1 MATNRLKL
9 DFTLSTTEER
19 RNFLNTYLLG
29 KTFLE
34 QPPTEDE
41 LSTMA
46 DYLLWGKNPITGK
59 NGKQEGLELKTK
71 HGTWDNKSIDSL
83 DQLMEQPTFNEAAL
97 SALGSTQFRIR
108 KEVFSREETLAECP
122 ETIRPYFLIL
132 FQEIDKL
139 DLSIQLY
146 EQYHGKRTKEIR
158 PTLLKQFSQEELDE
172 LNEKITHWNQYKY
185 LKKRHQLVE
194 MRREQYTL
202 RDSYKKIMFSA
213 PTEFFEERQTIDFDV
228 EIQVLPLGVKHEEN
242 DAAHLIFHPWS
253 KLLPSVLTSEQ
264 KAKLVS
270 DLYWSKHDFSPKEST
285 LWFDFRELEHVYN
298 LLDQESTLREL
309 VSEQEIGSNLQQ
321 LLETLQFYV
330 EQADLTEVQREILD
344 RKVRKEKNVDIA
356 REINNKYNKSYTP
369 NYISTIFRQRIIP
382 RINDAAR
389 YHEKVVASLFFPED
403 FKTCA
408 KCGETMLRCSDNFTR
423 KSRSSDGFSARC
435 KRCEKKARQGG

>member
-1 MATNRLKL
+1 MAINRLKL

-213 PTEFFEERQTIDFDV
+213 PTEFFEEKQTIDFDV

-242 DAAHLIFHPWS
+242 DAAHLVFHPWS

-298 LLDQESTLREL
+298 LLDQESTLRDL
-309 VSEQEIGSNLQQ
+309 VSEQEVGSNLQQ
-321 LLETLQFYV
+321 LLETLWFYV

-344 RKVRKEKNVDIA
+344 RKVRKEKNADIA
-356 REINNKYNKSYTP
+356 REINNKYDKSYTP

>member
-270 DLYWSKHDFSPKEST
+270 DLYWSKHNFSPKEST

-298 LLDQESTLREL
+298 LLDQESTLRDL
-309 VSEQEIGSNLQQ
+309 VSEQEVGSNLQQ

-344 RKVRKEKNVDIA
+344 RKVRKEKNADIA
-356 REINNKYNKSYTP
+356 REINNKYDKSYTP

>member
-46 DYLLWGKNPITGK
+46 DYLLWGKDPITGK

-97 SALGSTQFRIR
+97 STLGSTQFRVR
-108 KEVFSREETLAECP
+108 KEIFSREEALAECP

-146 EQYHGKRTKEIR
+146 ELYHGKRTKEIR
-158 PTLLKQFSQEELDE
+158 PDLLKQFSQEEIDN

-213 PTEFFEERQTIDFDV
+213 PTEQFEEAQTIDFDV
-228 EIQVLPLGVKHEEN
+228 EIEVLPLGVKHKEN
-242 DAAHLIFHPWS
+242 DAAHLIFRAWPE
-253 KLLPSVLTSEQ
+253 LLPSILTSEQ
-264 KAKLVS
+264 DAKLVS

-298 LLDQESTLREL
+298 LLDQESTLRDL
-309 VSEQEIGSNLQQ
+309 APEQEVDSNLQW
-321 LLETLQFYV
+321 LLETLWFYI
-330 EQADLTEVQREILD
+330 EQADLTDVQREILD

-356 REINNKYNKSYTP
+356 REINGKYNKSYTP

-423 KSRSSDGFSARC
+423 KSRSNDGFSARC
-435 KRCEKKARQGG
+435 KRCEKKARQGE